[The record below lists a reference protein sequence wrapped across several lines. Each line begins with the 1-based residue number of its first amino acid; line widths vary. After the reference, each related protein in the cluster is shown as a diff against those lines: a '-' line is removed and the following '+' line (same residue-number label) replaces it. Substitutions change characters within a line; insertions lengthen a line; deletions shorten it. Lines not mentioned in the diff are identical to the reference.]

1 MANEITLDITETIT
15 KVEVTED
22 VTSINIT
29 PNITS
34 VELKGISISNA
45 GSATAMAYAGES
57 NTLGYGST
65 VAASLDHINTNGFNK
80 NLDQTIDGN
89 ITFAGDTRHIYF
101 GDTNTFI
108 GEHSTSNKLE
118 LRGGGSLSSETVY
131 IDNSGSVGIGTSTPA
146 SKLDVVGTITFDGG
160 TTSADLNFGDDNK
173 ATFGSSNDL
182 RIYHDTASF
191 ESPLG
196 GKSVIEDVGTNG
208 LHISSNGNGI
218 FLENDS
224 KQKALAAF
232 TLAGTSPFIRL
243 YYNNSLR
250 LETTANGVAVTGEVT
265 ATEKMEAP
273 LFKGDLEGAVHFKA
287 SGSGLAK
294 GDVVY
299 ISGYAGQKTT
309 VDKADASDPAKMPA
323 FGIVNATQGNN
334 NVDILTF
341 GSMLH
346 LSTTGIAT
354 GTELYVSASTPG
366 GYEASAPTGEGNLVQ
381 KIAKVVRG
389 DSNSGSI
396 KIMGAGRT
404 NATPNL
410 NDGNIFIGNSSN
422 ISTTA
427 SFDTTFA
434 SSFATRTTTDL
445 TEGDNEY
452 FTSARADA
460 RVDLQ
465 TGSNLDLSQKTTTE
479 LAEGANEYFTSARA
493 DARVNTVL
501 GTGVDNI
508 VTTGYLR
515 GPSTFTIDPSGH
527 GDNTG
532 KVVIAGDLQ
541 VDGTTTTI
549 NSTELTIDDKVIE
562 VASNATNTSEA
573 NGAGISVGGTT
584 ANIAYTSSFDGWTFN
599 KSIDLNG
606 NLLLSGSF
614 SDSNNS
620 TGTAGQA
627 LLSTG
632 TATEWG
638 DISTTLNVEAD
649 SGDTQSIAML
659 TENLDIAGGTGI
671 STATTDNT
679 VTVKLDDT
687 AVTAGTYGAAETVPQ
702 ITVDAQGRITS
713 LSNITGNTGPRGAHA
728 ATTFD
733 YKFSRN
739 DMASNNPS
747 TYMSLS
753 SYDYTASDLKLSV
766 NYTDN
771 NSNDLTD
778 LIREVTTVN
787 SYVTLI
793 NNANP
798 EKFVVLKITDAHR
811 NISVG
816 SGDYESLVVSVE
828 RVAGVLGST
837 SGTEYQNMVAGL
849 AIGDGADLPSQPY
862 ITTAFSK
869 AGELAAVP
877 AGSFNYTNNYDTVL
891 GISQHVSGGIAFNNW
906 DYEAA
911 TSISLSKTDS
921 NSNNIESLIED
932 LLGSNALPVKALI
945 TITNQLN
952 PSKYVTFEVDTISG
966 LNAELTDYFTL
977 AVDYTSGLTGKDS
990 NGDTTDSEGLVPLY
1004 GVGPGPLAVSILKLP
1019 NRSLADTTG
1028 IVYGMTYAN
1037 DLTASLPSGQI
1048 AVSSHA
1054 YTSANFQMKL
1064 HSTSE
1069 ENTSV
1074 KDFIRDSSTSTS
1086 TPKGYLRLTS
1096 LIDNEYS
1103 LFEIDGIADS
1113 SSDDYTI
1120 LDLTHISGS
1129 QGGVAYQPKDLVV
1142 VSLQNA
1148 ADVGAK
1154 GEPGAMPGASFEYGH
1169 SQLMG
1174 TTNFSAGTIQFNHWN
1189 YDSAST
1195 LKISSTDNDSVN
1207 VKDTI
1212 RFLTGAV
1219 GVPNKG
1225 YVTVTNKA
1233 NPSRYVVFEIEG
1245 LHESGNTDI
1254 SDNNFTT
1261 IDINRVAGLTGTN
1274 DQGEIG
1280 TVGPLYGL
1288 GSGPLVVSFNRAADA
1303 APADPTALTYK
1314 FSTQN
1319 TMGSGDRLKL
1329 SVSNYYTGANASNL
1343 RVYLPSTDINS
1354 LSAKDFIRH
1363 MAGSDATS
1371 KGYIRIS
1378 NIYKPGDL
1386 TTFEITGIADE
1397 SDDAYTVLNITH
1409 AFGKDGTAQTG
1420 GVAGHNEYVQVTFL
1434 RAADN
1439 GDIDAHLNVGGA
1451 SNGQI
1456 LSWNGSDYAWVD
1468 DQTGGSTRTIKVDT
1482 DGDGTVNETLD
1493 AAEDL
1498 VLKAGT
1504 NVTLA
1509 EAGGVVTINS
1519 SGGGGSGTAGLVQ
1532 DADGDTKIQ
1541 VEEAT
1546 DEDIIR
1552 FDIAGTELMTLDAN
1566 ELELKSTDLKIT
1578 GSGTGSDLSS
1588 TISPSSTNSIT
1599 AWKNT
1604 GKSSSTG
1611 IDEQVHSV
1619 YLSPNGT
1626 TLVFNTD
1633 SPTGDSVVKQTL
1645 STAFDISTAGSTV
1658 SDSVMSG
1665 VASQDESVYDLT
1677 FSTDG
1682 SKSFSL
1688 TDNSGSHDRKVV
1700 YCEPSTAFGPD
1711 FGTVVNE
1718 YRYSIY
1724 HAPSD
1729 LFPNSID
1736 FKTDGTKVFFGGYDR
1751 NNSSDFYVWSY
1762 TLSNAFDLSDTSTG
1776 TSTNR
1781 NVNVSMGTNKINLTS
1796 LLNAK
1801 NLKINSLD
1809 SVKFSSDGKTF
1820 YILDSVLKNIRS
1832 FALSIA
1838 WDLTST
1844 VTSSGSQK
1852 ISVIESTPKALCVDT
1867 ANNIALISGLISE
1880 KITQFSLD
1888 HSTLQVVSEAASFD
1902 GNLFAAGALQIDGDI
1917 NLTQNLNT
1925 SNTLSERVVLETS
1938 LESGSSFIV
1947 KNPDTSGD
1955 VNTVHSVDLSNSSE
1969 VNFSASANGNAP
1981 PYSVYLP
1988 GHKLKSGDRVLY
2000 SSENQGD
2007 ALYLDTNY
2015 AIVTGDYIQFGRR
2028 LIDAVAVPPI
2038 YRDLQNPAITNSD
2051 YAGQNDHTF
2060 KELKSEIKLRG
2071 QDIEI
2076 GGSEVVDS
2084 KISISNI
2091 GGFLT
2096 NNYINLNDRAT
2107 AFTTSYINIGN
2118 QGAANT
2124 QNINIGSAQSTVAQ
2138 NITLYGSITMQGSNR
2153 GSGDGTHNRSITIGG
2168 QYTKGTIT
2176 LGESDLTNTIN
2187 IGSSITAG
2195 NTQNINIGTSSAGTT
2210 NISLG
2215 KFTLPT
2221 SDGNANQ
2228 VLKTDGNGNLDFV
2241 TQSGGG
2247 SVRTVST
2254 ANANNLTATLLDSED
2269 LVLVEGTNI
2278 TISETGGAV
2287 TFNAPETP
2295 GAIDIITGSLSDT
2308 QFKAKNGKRLLKIA
2322 SGGSYEYDLFQ
2333 PTAADIGKSW
2343 TVINADASGSS
2354 SFSSILIESNGQRVR
2369 FLSGSSNFAY
2379 GSTVN
2384 ASVHRG
2390 GIAEIVC
2397 IAANANG
2404 GTTAAPNFIIYGSGI
2419 VVG

>member
-1 MANEITLDITETIT
+1 MSSDGISISITEDVT

-22 VTSINIT
+22 VTTINIT
-29 PNITS
+29 PS
-34 VELKGISISNA
+34 VTTVEAKGISIANA
-45 GSATAMAYAGES
+45 SAATAVTYQGSS
-57 NTLGYGST
+57 NTLGTGGN
-65 VAASLDHINTNGFNK
+65 VAASLDHINTNGFNV
-80 NLDQTIDGN
+80 NTDNTVDGN

-196 GKSVIEDVGTNG
+196 GQSVIEDVGTNG

-299 ISGYAGQKTT
+299 ISGYAGQRTT
-309 VDKADASDPAKMPA
+309 VDKADASDSAKMPA

-354 GTELYVSASTPG
+354 GTELYVSATTPG
-366 GYEASAPTGEGNLVQ
+366 GYETSAPTGEGNLVQ

-410 NDGNIFIGNSSN
+410 NNGNIFIGNSSN
-422 ISTTA
+422 IPTTA
-427 SFDTTFA
+427 SFDTTFGT
-434 SSFATRTTTDL
+434 SFGTRTTTDL

-452 FTSARADA
+452 FTPARADA

-479 LAEGANEYFTSARA
+479 LAEGDNEYFTSARA

-515 GPSTFTIDPSGH
+515 GPSTFTIDPAGH
-527 GDNTG
+527 GNDTG

-549 NSTELTIDDKVIE
+549 NSTTLD
-562 VASNATNTSEA
+562 VADLNITVAKNATTSAEA
-573 NGAGISVGGTT
+573 SGAGLLIGGTNSGIFWNGSLEELGIFGNT
-584 ANIAYTSSFDGWTFN
+584 QV
-599 KSIDLNG
+599 NG
-606 NLLLSGSF
+606 NLWIKYALLDDGK
-614 SDSNNS
+614 NP
-620 TGTAGQA
+620 GTTGQA
-627 LLSTG
+627 LLSKG
-632 TATEWG
+632 YGGVEWG
-638 DISTTLNVEAD
+638 DISTTLSVEAD
-649 SGDTQSIAML
+649 SGDTQAIEML
-659 TENLDIAGGTGI
+659 TETLDISGGTGI

-679 VTVKLDDT
+679 VTVTLDNT
-687 AVTAGTYGAAETVPQ
+687 AVTAGTYGAAETIPQ
-702 ITVDAQGRITS
+702 ITVDDQGRITS
-713 LSNITGNTGPRGAHA
+713 VNNLTGNSGPRGAHA

-733 YKFSRN
+733 YKFNLN
-739 DMASNNPS
+739 DVASSNDS
-747 TYMSLS
+747 TYLSLS

-787 SYVTLI
+787 SHITLI
-793 NNANP
+793 NNEDP

-811 NISVG
+811 DTSVG
-816 SGDYESLVVSVE
+816 SGQYESLVVSVE

-849 AIGDGADLPSQPY
+849 AIGDGTDLPSQPL
-862 ITTAFSK
+862 ITAAFNK
-869 AGELAAVP
+869 AGELAAIP
-877 AGSFNYTNNYDTVL
+877 AGSFNYTNNYNTVL
-891 GISQHVSGGIAFNNW
+891 GNAQHVSGGIAFNNW
-906 DYEAA
+906 DYTAA

-921 NSNNIESLIED
+921 NSNNVESLIED

-966 LNAELTDYFTL
+966 FNSELTDSIIV
-977 AVDYTSGLTGKDS
+977 AVDYKSGLTGKDS
-990 NGDTTDSEGLVPLY
+990 NGDTTDSAGLVPLY
-1004 GVGPGPLAVSILKLP
+1004 GVGSGPLAVSILKLP
-1019 NRSLADTTG
+1019 NRSTIDTTG
-1028 IVYGMTYAN
+1028 IVYGVRYSN
-1037 DLTASLPSGQI
+1037 DLTETLPSGQI
-1048 AVSSHA
+1048 AFSSHS
-1054 YTSANFQMKL
+1054 YTDSNLQIKL
-1064 HSTSE
+1064 HSTSN
-1069 ENTSV
+1069 ENYSV
-1074 KDFIRDSSTSTS
+1074 KDFIRNSATSTA
-1086 TPKGYLRLTS
+1086 TPKGHLRLTS
-1096 LIDNEYS
+1096 LVDNDHA

-1113 SSDDYTI
+1113 TSNDYTI
-1120 LDLTHISGS
+1120 LDLTHVSGS
-1129 QGGVAYQPKDLVV
+1129 AGNVSLATKDLVV

-1148 ADVGAK
+1148 ADIGGIGPDGAN
-1154 GEPGAMPGASFEYGH
+1154 A
-1169 SQLMG
+1169 
-1174 TTNFSAGTIQFNHWN
+1174 
-1189 YDSAST
+1189 AST
-1195 LKISSTDNDSVN
+1195 LEYNFNSSIGTSPNSGKIQLNKWDYTLSSMKLGISNTIPDTTDVTDFIRYVTSSVN
-1207 VKDTI
+1207 SSAKGYITITNEKDRS
-1212 RFLTGAV
+1212 RFLVLKITDDYYDV
-1219 GVPNKG
+1219 SSSD
-1225 YVTVTNKA
+1225 VTVV
-1233 NPSRYVVFEIEG
+1233 SVE
-1245 LHESGNTDI
+1245 
-1254 SDNNFTT
+1254 
-1261 IDINRVAGLTGTN
+1261 RVAGLEGGSSLSDTL
-1274 DQGEIG
+1274 
-1280 TVGPLYGL
+1280 VGSTLNPTML
-1288 GSGPLVVSFNRAADA
+1288 VSFQRAAD
-1303 APADPTALTYK
+1303 
-1314 FSTQN
+1314 F
-1319 TMGSGDRLKL
+1319 
-1329 SVSNYYTGANASNL
+1329 
-1343 RVYLPSTDINS
+1343 
-1354 LSAKDFIRH
+1354 
-1363 MAGSDATS
+1363 
-1371 KGYIRIS
+1371 
-1378 NIYKPGDL
+1378 
-1386 TTFEITGIADE
+1386 
-1397 SDDAYTVLNITH
+1397 
-1409 AFGKDGTAQTG
+1409 
-1420 GVAGHNEYVQVTFL
+1420 
-1434 RAADN
+1434 
-1439 GDIDAHLNVGGA
+1439 GDIDAHLNVSTA
-1451 SNGQI
+1451 NANEI
-1456 LSWNGSDYAWVD
+1456 LSWTGSDFAWVA
-1468 DQTGGSTRTIKVDT
+1468 DQTGSDVRTVKVDT
-1482 DGDGTVNETLD
+1482 DNDGTADATL
-1493 AAEDL
+1493 AASEEL
-1498 VLKAGT
+1498 HLIGGT

-1509 EAGGVVTINS
+1509 ESGGVVTINSSASGDVNQNAFSSVIVNGQTTVAADTTTDALTLVAGNNITITTDANNDSITINS

-1552 FDIAGTELMTLDAN
+1552 FDIAGTELLTLDAD

-1588 TISPSSTNSIT
+1588 TISPSNTNSVT

-1611 IDEQVHSV
+1611 VDEQVHSV

-1633 SPTGDSVVKQTL
+1633 AETGDSVVKQTL
-1645 STAFDISTAGSTV
+1645 STAFDISTAGSATT
-1658 SDSVMSG
+1658 DNVMSG
-1665 VASQDESVYDLT
+1665 ISSNQETVFDLT
-1677 FSTDG
+1677 FSNDG
-1682 SKSFSL
+1682 SKSFAI
-1688 TDNSGSHDRKVV
+1688 TEYNGSFDRQLV

-1711 FGTVVNE
+1711 FGSIVNL
-1718 YRYSIY
+1718 YFWTANMGNASNYI
-1724 HAPSD
+1724 
-1729 LFPNSID
+1729 PNSID
-1736 FKTDGTKVFFGGYDR
+1736 FSTDGTKVFFGGYSR
-1751 NNSSDFYVWSY
+1751 YNSSDFYVWSY
-1762 TLSNAFDLSDTSTG
+1762 SLSNAFDLSDISTST
-1776 TSTNR
+1776 TSTSR
-1781 NVNVSMGTNKINLTS
+1781 IINVSTGISAINLTS
-1796 LLNAK
+1796 LLNNK
-1801 NLKINSLD
+1801 NIKINSLD

-1832 FALSIA
+1832 FALSTA

-1867 ANNIALISGLISE
+1867 ANNIALISGLVSE

-1888 HSTLQVVSEAASFD
+1888 HSTLEVVSEATSFD
-1902 GNLFAAGALQIDGDI
+1902 GNLFVAGALQIDGDI
-1917 NLTQNLNT
+1917 NLTQNLN
-1925 SNTLSERVVLETS
+1925 SNNTLSERVVSETS
-1938 LESGSSFIV
+1938 LESGSTFIV
-1947 KNPDTSGD
+1947 KGPVLANDA
-1955 VNTVHSVDLSNSSE
+1955 NTVHSVDLSNAAE
-1969 VNFSASANGNAP
+1969 VNFSTSANGAAP

-1988 GHKLKSGDRVLY
+1988 GHKLKNGDRVVY
-2000 SSENQGD
+2000 SSENQGG

-2028 LIDAVAVPPI
+2028 LTDAVAVPPI
-2038 YRDLQNPAITNSD
+2038 YKDLQSPSITNSN

-2060 KELKSEIKLRG
+2060 KEMKSEIKLEG

-2076 GGSEVVDS
+2076 GGSEVLNS
-2084 KISISNI
+2084 KISISNV

-2124 QNINIGSAQSTVAQ
+2124 QNVNIGSAQSTVAQ
-2138 NITLYGSITMQGSNR
+2138 NINLYGSITMQGSSR
-2153 GSGDGTHNRSITIGG
+2153 GSGDSTHNRSITIGG

-2176 LGESDLTNTIN
+2176 LGDSDLTNTIN

-2210 NISLG
+2210 NINLG

-2221 SDGNANQ
+2221 SDGSANQ

-2241 TQSGGG
+2241 AQSGGG

-2254 ANANNLTATLLDSED
+2254 ANANNLTGTLLDSED
-2269 LVLVEGTNI
+2269 LVLQEGTNI
-2278 TISETGGAV
+2278 SIAASAGVV
-2287 TFNAPETP
+2287 TFSAPETP
-2295 GAIDIITGSLSDT
+2295 GAIDIITGSLTDT
-2308 QFKAKNGKRLLKIA
+2308 QFKAKDGKRLLKVS
-2322 SGGSYEYDLFQ
+2322 SGGSYEYNLFQ
-2333 PTAADIGKSW
+2333 PAAADIGKSW
-2343 TVINADASGSS
+2343 TVINADSSGSAS
-2354 SFSSILIESNGQRVR
+2354 SSGILIDSNGQRIR
-2369 FLSGSSNFAY
+2369 FMDGSSSYAI
-2379 GSTVN
+2379 GSSVDAT
-2384 ASVHRG
+2384 VHRG

-2397 IAANANG
+2397 VAANANG
-2404 GTTAAPNFIIYGSGI
+2404 GTSLTPNFIIYGSGI
-2419 VVG
+2419 LIG